1 MEWGRTGPILASATM
16 VSFQGSLTSF
26 MDLAYDDHGNRTRL
40 SQLAQNGVKVWGPER
55 VYVAEEVRLRRISAG
70 AVLMNATITGATTFI
85 GAGAQIGIS
94 GLARIHE
101 AQIGPSVVLGAGSY
115 ESCVLLHRSKAR
127 GFAEF
132 RQGTVLEEEAETG
145 HNVGLKN
152 TVLMV
157 GAVAGSS
164 INFCDV
170 LLAGGCSRS
179 DHSEVGSGVVHF
191 NFDPRGDKFGSL
203 MGDATGCLL
212 QSRRIFL
219 GGNSGIVAPVHLE
232 FGTVVAAGSTL
243 RHDVS
248 ENQLSRG
255 DSAGLS
261 CEYDVDR
268 YFDLSR
274 KFCNTAMLVVKLH
287 ALRAWYQNIRQACAE
302 SDSRLLYAAA
312 AQEFD
317 RHIKHRVHELAKV
330 IGKLDKSLS
339 KPRKREQDRVFEEQ
353 HRRLLANRE
362 HINSFLLNGDYADAP
377 AILFSEYTEN
387 RRTREHVES
396 VHDLSAEASGVA
408 ARWIREIAS
417 QPYLQM
423 RTLFN

>member
-1 MEWGRTGPILASATM
+1 
-16 VSFQGSLTSF
+16 
-26 MDLAYDDHGNRTRL
+26 MDLSYDDHGNRTRL
-40 SQLAQNGVKVWGPER
+40 SRLAQNGVKVWGPER
-55 VYVAEEVRLRRISAG
+55 VYVAEEVRLSRISAG

-101 AQIGPSVVLGAGSY
+101 AQIGSSVVLGAGSY
-115 ESCVLLHRSKAR
+115 ENCVLLPRSKAR

-170 LLAGGCSRS
+170 LLAGGSSRS

-212 QSRRIFL
+212 QSRRIFV

-232 FGTVVAAGSTL
+232 FGTVVAAGSIL
-243 RHDVS
+243 RHDVP

-255 DSAGLS
+255 DPTGLS
-261 CEYDVDR
+261 GEYDVNR

-274 KFCNTAMLVVKLH
+274 KFCTTAKLVGNLH
-287 ALRAWYQNIRQACAE
+287 ALRAWYQNVRHACAE

-317 RHIKHRVHELAKV
+317 CHIKHRARELAKLV
-330 IGKLDKSLS
+330 GKLDKSLS
-339 KPRKREQDRVFEEQ
+339 KPSKHERDRRLEEQ
-353 HRRLLANRE
+353 HRRLLVNRE
-362 HINSFLLNGDYADAP
+362 RINSFLLHEDCADAP
-377 AILFSEYTEN
+377 AILLAEYTEN

-396 VHDLSAEASGVA
+396 VRDLSAEASA
-408 ARWIREIAS
+408 AAIQWIREVAS

-423 RTLFN
+423 RALFNSSGEPLRDL

>member
-1 MEWGRTGPILASATM
+1 
-16 VSFQGSLTSF
+16 

-40 SQLAQNGVKVWGPER
+40 SWLAQNGVKVWGPER
-55 VYVAEEVRLRRISAG
+55 VYISEEVRLERISAG
-70 AVLMNATITGATTFI
+70 TVLMNATVTGATTFI
-85 GAGAQIGIS
+85 GAGAQIGVS

-101 AQIGPSVVLGAGSY
+101 AQIGASVVLGAGSY
-115 ESCVLLHRSKAR
+115 ENCVLLHGSKAR

-152 TVLMV
+152 TVLMM
-157 GAVAGSS
+157 GAVSGSS

-170 LLAGGCSRS
+170 LLAGGSSRS

-203 MGDATGCLL
+203 MGDTTGCLL

-232 FGTVVAAGSTL
+232 FGTVVAAGSIL
-243 RHDVS
+243 RHDVP
-248 ENQLSRG
+248 ENQLSWG
-255 DSAGLS
+255 DPAGLS
-261 CEYDVDR
+261 GEYELDR

-274 KFCNTAMLVVKLH
+274 KFCNTARLVGNLH
-287 ALRAWYQNIRQACAE
+287 ALRAWYRNVRQACAE
-302 SDSRLLYAAA
+302 SDGQLLYAAG

-317 RHIKHRVHELAKV
+317 RHIKHRVCELAKV

-339 KPRKREQDRVFEEQ
+339 KPSKHERDRVFEEQ

-362 HINSFLLNGDYADAP
+362 LIDSLLLHEDYADAP
-377 AILFSEYTEN
+377 AILLAEYTEK
-387 RRTREHVES
+387 RRSRTHVES
-396 VHDLSAEASGVA
+396 VHDLSTEASGAGV
-408 ARWIREIAS
+408 RWIREIAS
-417 QPYLQM
+417 RPYLQM
-423 RTLFN
+423 RALFNLAGKSNS

>member
-1 MEWGRTGPILASATM
+1 
-16 VSFQGSLTSF
+16 
-26 MDLAYDDHGNRTRL
+26 
-40 SQLAQNGVKVWGPER
+40 
-55 VYVAEEVRLRRISAG
+55 
-70 AVLMNATITGATTFI
+70 
-85 GAGAQIGIS
+85 
-94 GLARIHE
+94 
-101 AQIGPSVVLGAGSY
+101 
-115 ESCVLLHRSKAR
+115 
-127 GFAEF
+127 
-132 RQGTVLEEEAETG
+132 
-145 HNVGLKN
+145 
-152 TVLMV
+152 
-157 GAVAGSS
+157 
-164 INFCDV
+164 
-170 LLAGGCSRS
+170 
-179 DHSEVGSGVVHF
+179 
-191 NFDPRGDKFGSL
+191 
-203 MGDATGCLL
+203 
-212 QSRRIFL
+212 
-219 GGNSGIVAPVHLE
+219 
-232 FGTVVAAGSTL
+232 
-243 RHDVS
+243 
-248 ENQLSRG
+248 
-255 DSAGLS
+255 
-261 CEYDVDR
+261 
-268 YFDLSR
+268 
-274 KFCNTAMLVVKLH
+274 MLVGNLH
-287 ALRAWYQNIRQACAE
+287 ALRAWYQNIRQACPE

>member
-1 MEWGRTGPILASATM
+1 L
-16 VSFQGSLTSF
+16 
-26 MDLAYDDHGNRTRL
+26 D
-40 SQLAQNGVKVWGPER
+40 
-55 VYVAEEVRLRRISAG
+55 RISAG
-70 AVLMNATITGATTFI
+70 AVLMNATLTGATTFI

-94 GLARIHE
+94 GPARIHE

-115 ESCVLLHRSKAR
+115 ENCILLRGSKAR
-127 GFAEF
+127 GFAEL
-132 RQGTVLEEEAETG
+132 RPGTVVEEEAETG

-170 LLAGGCSRS
+170 LLSGGSSRS

-203 MGDATGCLL
+203 MGDASGCLL

-232 FGTVVAAGSTL
+232 FGTVVAAGSIV
-243 RHDVS
+243 RRDVP

-255 DSAGLS
+255 DVTGLGG
-261 CEYDVDR
+261 EYDVDR

-274 KFCNTAMLVVKLH
+274 KFCTTAKLVGNLH
-287 ALRAWYQNIRQACAE
+287 ALRAWYQNVRQACAD
-302 SDSRLLYAAA
+302 SDTRLLYAAA

-317 RHIKHRVHELAKV
+317 RHIKHRVCELAKV

-339 KPRKREQDRVFEEQ
+339 ELSKCERDRLFEEQ
-353 HRRLLANRE
+353 HRRLLASRE
-362 HINSFLLNGDYADAP
+362 YIDSFLHHENYADAP
-377 AILFSEYTEN
+377 ATLLAEYTEN

-408 ARWIREIAS
+408 VQWLRGIAS

-423 RTLFN
+423 RALFNESSPVSLMVGDS